1 MQFIISLIQNT
12 AILLSFSMLYEY
24 YWIKL
29 NQRNLKNDIITGTVI
44 SIAVSIIMFTPFKFS
59 ETIVFDVRSILLS
72 ISGLFF
78 GFIPTFLAML
88 TSLVIRLNM
97 GGDGVYMGV
106 AVIISSASI
115 GMLWHYYRKNW
126 EEQYFIELLLL
137 GITVHAVMAF
147 CTIFL
152 PSGKE
157 MDVLKN
163 IALPLILIYI
173 PGTLLL
179 GTLLVRQ
186 HGNYLN
192 RKAKEKLI
200 ETEYM
205 FHQLMKSKNIYAL
218 TLNKQFNIYFANE
231 HLQKSIHL
239 TKEELLNNN
248 FESIFLQKISDEDKR
263 KKEVFFNSA
272 LISIELKA
280 AFTTLQNKHYY
291 IHWFITK
298 TFNFQNEHNG
308 YIVIGVDET
317 ERYEA
322 EKKLNET
329 HQELLAQY
337 EVYKELNIQLT
348 EAKQKAEESD
358 RLKTMLLSNLSHEV
372 RTPMNAIIGFSE
384 LLRKDIPNEKRKE
397 FSEIIFKSSQQLLQT
412 IDDIVLISKL
422 QSQKTKL
429 QVSKIKP
436 VELLKSLLILNQH
449 KIQQPK
455 VEFKIVFD
463 QAHENIII
471 ETDELKLT
479 KILSNLLKN
488 AYNYTPSGKIEMGF
502 YTEEKHIVFFVK
514 DTGLGISDEDKPYI
528 FESFYRGK
536 LSKSFAIRGIGLG
549 LSIVKE
555 LTQLLKGEIWF
566 ESDPEKGSVF
576 YVKIP
581 TVIAIQ
587 DNKNNDSIQKSS
599 LKLDDLKNFNIL
611 IVEDEFLNYQFIE
624 ALLNPLVKQ
633 VDYAQNGS
641 IAIEK
646 CKHQS
651 YDFVLMD
658 IRMPIMNGIE
668 TTKHLKQIHPDIKII
683 ALTAYNGET
692 TKEEALQA
700 GCSFFLSKPI
710 YLDQLINAF
719 QQLIQA

>member
-1 MQFIISLIQNT
+1 MQFFISLIQNT

-29 NQRNLKNDIITGTVI
+29 PQRTLKNDIITGLVI
-44 SIAVSIIMFTPFKFS
+44 SIAVSIIMFTPFKLS

-72 ISGLFF
+72 ISGLFL

-88 TSLVIRLNM
+88 TSLVIRLYM

-115 GMLWHYYRKNW
+115 GLLWHYYRKNW
-126 EEQYFIELLLL
+126 KEQYLIELLLL
-137 GITVHAVMAF
+137 GIAVHAVMAF

-157 MDVLKN
+157 LDVLKN

-173 PGTLLL
+173 PGTLLI

-218 TLNKQFNIYFANE
+218 TLDKQFNIKFVNE
-231 HLQKSIHL
+231 HLQKSIRT
-239 TKEELLNNN
+239 TKEELLNKN

-263 KKEVFFNSA
+263 KKETFLNSA
-272 LISIELKA
+272 LISIEFKI
-280 AFTTLQNKHYY
+280 AFTSLQNKDYY

-308 YIVIGVDET
+308 FIVIGVDET

-348 EAKQKAEESD
+348 EAKQKAEEGD

-384 LLRKDIPNEKRKE
+384 LLRKNFPDKKRKE
-397 FSEIIFKSSQQLLQT
+397 FSEIIYKSAQQLMQT

-429 QVSKIKP
+429 QIDKIRP
-436 VELLKSLLILNQH
+436 VDLLKSLSILNQY
-449 KIQQPK
+449 KTQQPN
-455 VEFKIVFD
+455 VELKIAFD
-463 QAHENIII
+463 QAHEQISI
-471 ETDELKLT
+471 ETDEIKLT

-488 AYNYTPSGKIEMGF
+488 AYNYTPSGKIEIGF
-502 YTEEKHIVFFVK
+502 YTEDKHIVFFVK

-536 LSKSFAIRGIGLG
+536 LSKLFAIRGIGLG

-555 LTQLLKGEIWF
+555 LTQLLNGEVWF
-566 ESDPEKGSVF
+566 ESEPEKGSVF

-581 TVIAIQ
+581 TVISIQ
-587 DNKNNDSIQKSS
+587 ENKNNDSIQKLP
-599 LKLDDLKNFNIL
+599 LKLDNLKNFSIL
-611 IVEDEFLNYQFIE
+611 IVEDEFINYQFIE
-624 ALLNPLVKQ
+624 SLLSPLVKQ
-633 VDYAQNGS
+633 IDYAQNGS
-641 IAIEK
+641 IAVEK
-646 CKHQS
+646 CKNNT

-668 TTKHLKQIHPDIKII
+668 ATRQIKKINHNIKVI
-683 ALTAYNGET
+683 ALTAYNDEN

-700 GCSFFLSKPI
+700 GCSQFIPKPV
-710 YLDQLINAF
+710 YLEQLINVF
-719 QQLIQA
+719 QTLMQN